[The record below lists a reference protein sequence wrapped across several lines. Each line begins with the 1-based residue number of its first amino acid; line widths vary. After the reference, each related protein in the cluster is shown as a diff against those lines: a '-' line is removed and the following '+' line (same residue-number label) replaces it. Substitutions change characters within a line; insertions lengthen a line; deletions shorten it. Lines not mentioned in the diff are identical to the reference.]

1 VLVQVAAIG
10 CDANADDPAAQ
21 SASAGS
27 AAVAALAL
35 QHRPESQVYAAFDS
49 DPIAAVG
56 HGMIF
61 TSQGPIAPTPEFVRE
76 AQQYYIDRLSRE
88 ADPTVLAEF
97 EAQRMQMEPE
107 VGAPREF
114 ADRAFLVDWL
124 IEHVQPS
131 DAADL
136 LAKSQFLARSML
148 DPDFPDLAVVK
159 GTIDSRM
166 AYHEACKDA
175 RVPLP
180 PDWNTA
186 EGKWKSNGVLTPDFV
201 GAGAMTS
208 TVWYYESDGSTQ
220 PRGLCIALPRVDNSS
235 GKIAL
240 LGVICQGNEFNN
252 ACFWDNARTFEE
264 GETVAMLSEGF
275 NSGPDLEGAGQ
286 GTCTACHRGENAFII
301 HDGSALD
308 IDEALN
314 RIDRATSLLLPS
326 DWVTPLVNDAWPK
339 NDLPT
344 KDLLEDIIPPEG
356 EADCL
361 DCHTKN
367 GPGGRFPV
375 FTGSY
380 CASVMWP
387 ALRSDTPTMPP
398 ATYLEKKAAPVEHV
412 RAISDACRPLD
423 GSKPW

>member
-1 VLVQVAAIG
+1 
-10 CDANADDPAAQ
+10 
-21 SASAGS
+21 
-27 AAVAALAL
+27 
-35 QHRPESQVYAAFDS
+35 VYAAFES
-49 DPIAAVG
+49 DPIGAVG

-88 ADPTVLAEF
+88 ADPAVLLEF

-114 ADRAFLVDWL
+114 ADRASLVDWL
-124 IEHVQPS
+124 IEHVQPP

-136 LAKSQFLARSML
+136 MTKSQFLARSML
-148 DPDFPDLAVVK
+148 DPDFPDLAVVI

-166 AYHEACKDA
+166 EYHELCK
-175 RVPLP
+175 RSGVPIP
-180 PDWNTA
+180 PDWDTA
-186 EGKWKSNGVLTPDFV
+186 AGEWKNNGVLSPDFV
-201 GAGAMTS
+201 GADALTS

-220 PRGLCIALPRVDNSS
+220 PRGLCIALPRADDT
-235 GKIAL
+235 GKIRL
-240 LGVICQGNEFNN
+240 LGVICQGNEMNN
-252 ACFWDNARTFEE
+252 ACFWDNARKFDE
-264 GETVAMLSEGF
+264 GEPVEMLSEGF
-275 NSGPDLEGAGQ
+275 NAGPDLDGAGQ
-286 GTCTACHRGENAFII
+286 GTCTDCHRGENAFII

-308 IDEALN
+308 IDATLH
-314 RIDRATSLLLPS
+314 RIVRTKSLLLPS
-326 DWVTPLVNDAWPK
+326 DWVTPLVNDGWPK
-339 NDLPT
+339 NDLPSEG
-344 KDLLEDIIPPEG
+344 LLDDIFLPVG

-375 FTGSY
+375 FTPAY

-398 ATYLEKKAAPVEHV
+398 ASYLKDKRAPEAHL

-423 GSKPW
+423 GSNPW